1 MNYLAHIYLSGDDDF
16 IRIGNFI
23 ADGIKGTK
31 YKKYSVPMQ
40 KGILLHREIDTF
52 TDNNTIV
59 KRSKRRLDDGYN
71 LYRGIII
78 DILYDHF
85 LAKNWSTYSTVPLEE
100 YTQDFYD
107 LLLKNFE
114 ILPDRIQHMMPYMI
128 KDDWLTSYATLAGI
142 KKVLYGMNKKTKER
156 GEIHLAI
163 HDLIENYAE
172 LEKDFTL
179 FFQKLRNFCN
189 LKLEEINKQYQ

>member
-1 MNYLAHIYLSGDDDF
+1 MNYLAHIYLSGDNDF
-16 IRIGNFI
+16 VKIGNFI
-23 ADGIKGTK
+23 ADGIKGSK
-31 YKKYSVPMQ
+31 YKVYDIPMQ

-52 TDNNTIV
+52 TDSDAIV

-85 LAKNWSTYSTVPLEE
+85 LAKNWSTYSAIPLEDYSQE
-100 YTQDFYD
+100 FYD
-107 LLLKNFE
+107 LLLENVE
-114 ILPDRIQHMMPYMI
+114 RLPARIQHMMPYMI
-128 KDDWLTSYATLAGI
+128 KDDWLTSYATLEGI
-142 KKVLYGMNKKTKER
+142 KKVLVGMNKRTKER

-172 LEKDFTL
+172 LEKDFTQ
-179 FFQKLRNFCN
+179 FFEKLRTFCA
-189 LKLEEINKQYQ
+189 LKLKEIDNNYN